1 MAQYFST
8 HHPININNN
17 NNNNSMKE
25 GEGAGY
31 CRKEEIPYPL
41 LPYPTAAYLGHQ
53 EEEHIEAE
61 AEYLQVHI
69 RVGSPLLNKSPF
81 K

>member
-8 HHPININNN
+8 HHPINNNN

-69 RVGSPLLNKSPF
+69 
-81 K
+81 